1 MPTFETISATPI
13 RKRAKIVFSETDIME
28 ILQEHRHGGIANGTK
43 EETEEPMDE
52 EKSIPRKRRR
62 LSNSN
67 IRDTLE
73 PMYSR

>member
-1 MPTFETISATPI
+1 
-13 RKRAKIVFSETDIME
+13 ME

-62 LSNSN
+62 RLTYGAS
-67 IRDTLE
+67 ITQA
-73 PMYSR
+73 YV

>member
-1 MPTFETISATPI
+1 
-13 RKRAKIVFSETDIME
+13 ME
-28 ILQEHRHGGIANGTK
+28 ILQEHRHGAGLANDTKK

-67 IRDTLE
+67 ITDTLE